1 MNTCNSI
8 SALNTA
14 KVVGFVSNLVIV
26 IKACS
31 VRSSLSLFS
40 PFFCREHPIY
50 WLFISEIVFVCSPN
64 HSLQVR
70 VVLSTYFDSLSRSH
84 IYDFLYSS
92 VTCVENL
99 LRKNHPIF
107 KHISEVCRRALSRCA
122 KATLRCSPSSPA
134 ISMWKPDPFQP
145 PTPPPGMLSPPSYQ
159 IRAYKFHHQTL
170 NVSPPI
176 SFDVLWIFLLF
187 MSPNIHFY
195 YPKFSPSARCW
206 PGPTSPRD
214 TRMTRRPPHT
224 LPNDNRCKWK
234 FEFIPIFPQCFKWEF
249 SRPVSRFEPSRSV
262 LATLPWRFIYFFPV
276 FFHG

>member
-31 VRSSLSLFS
+31 VRSSLSLFP

-92 VTCVENL
+92 VMCVENL

-107 KHISEVCRRALSRCA
+107 KHIRKSAGGHWGVAQRQPSCARQARRPSRCGA
-122 KATLRCSPSSPA
+122 RGPS
-134 ISMWKPDPFQP
+134 KP
-145 PTPPPGMLSPPSYQ
+145 PTPPILECLFSILSDLSIQTPPPGAES
-159 IRAYKFHHQTL
+159 
-170 NVSPPI
+170 
-176 SFDVLWIFLLF
+176 
-187 MSPNIHFY
+187 
-195 YPKFSPSARCW
+195 
-206 PGPTSPRD
+206 
-214 TRMTRRPPHT
+214 
-224 LPNDNRCKWK
+224 
-234 FEFIPIFPQCFKWEF
+234 
-249 SRPVSRFEPSRSV
+249 
-262 LATLPWRFIYFFPV
+262 
-276 FFHG
+276 